1 MLPTTSS
8 KNLSKIKGQKQD
20 EESNS
25 YLRIELLSI
34 ISTYVLILALL
45 IKWVNAHK
53 YLGTIAVKCKKKI
66 AFWNVNF
73 FCLKLFNSSRKPI
86 KKLLHLKMLT
96 LQNVKFKMSE
106 YSNTTIVFYAKNVDG
121 WYIETHVTQFTIQK

>member
-1 MLPTTSS
+1 MIACNDIIDLINFFKSLTQYISLVLFSFLLPTTSS

-45 IKWVNAHK
+45 IKWVDAHK
-53 YLGTIAVKCKKKI
+53 YLGTVAVKCKKKI

-73 FCLKLFNSSRKPI
+73 FFLKI
-86 KKLLHLKMLT
+86 
-96 LQNVKFKMSE
+96 
-106 YSNTTIVFYAKNVDG
+106 A
-121 WYIETHVTQFTIQK
+121 